1 MSELSRREILRNVAW
16 LTVTG
21 TVSSFSLRETQSVA
35 AEATTTSE
43 AIPSEP
49 STESKTTN
57 PASDP
62 VWNVRD
68 IPRERVNITAH
79 RGAGFLAPENTMEAM
94 ELSWSMG
101 CVPEVDVRTTKDGHI
116 MMFHDNNFAR
126 VLPNASDEMKKK
138 RLEDLTYDEA
148 KELDIGA
155 FRGPEFAGQ
164 KIVTLEEIVAA
175 LQKDSHR
182 KVYIDVKNVDFA
194 KMAEA
199 TQAVHDQIILATGK
213 EEEIIAWRKVAP
225 RSDTFLW
232 VGTWDDKDDTNV
244 EKRFASLRATQ
255 FQDIDRLQVH
265 CHIAADGTMVPSD
278 DFIRRAGV
286 ELRQYGIEFQTMPW
300 NIPEN
305 FEIYGRL
312 LDLGTEGFGTD
323 RPDVAVAAVR
333 AYYESA
339 PDAERWNLCDHIP
352 CEQVIVQGH
361 RGAGD
366 LAPEGSLEAFEL
378 AWRLG
383 CVPEADLRLT
393 KDGKIVSFHDNDFA
407 RIIPDASQEMK
418 KKSVADLTFD
428 ECRQLDIGRFRGE
441 QFAGQKMLSMAEMVE
456 LLKVDSKRL
465 LYVDIKKVDFAQLAS
480 ETVGVHAQLIVAST
494 KYEELRAWKQVA
506 PRSKT
511 IHWMGGAQTDLQRR
525 LDALQTSD
533 FADIDQLQIHVQTN
547 TEGRF
552 SPDDAFLRNTGT
564 LLRRYGILYQTFPW
578 GQKSP
583 EIFHRLMDLG
593 VASFAS
599 DTPDAAKDAVRS
611 YYRR

>member
-1 MSELSRREILRNVAW
+1 MSELSRREILRSMAW
-16 LTVTG
+16 LTVSG
-21 TVSSFSLRETQSVA
+21 AVPSLSLQASHAVA
-35 AEATTTSE
+35 AESPT
-43 AIPSEP
+43 
-49 STESKTTN
+49 STESVPIKSAPEVSTRGKS
-57 PASDP
+57 SDP

-79 RGAGFLAPENTMEAM
+79 RGAGFLAPENTMDAL

-126 VLPNASDEMKKK
+126 VLTNASDEMKKK

-148 KELDIGA
+148 KNLDIGS

-164 KIVTLEEIVAA
+164 KIVTLEEIVGA

-182 KVYIDVKNVDFA
+182 KIYIDVKNVDFA

-199 TQAVHDQIILATGK
+199 TQAVHDQVILATGK
-213 EEEIIAWRKVAP
+213 EKDIIAWRRVAP
-225 RSDTFLW
+225 QSDTFLW
-232 VGTWDDKDDTNV
+232 IGTWNDKDDTNI
-244 EKRFASLRATQ
+244 EKRFASLRATK
-255 FQDIDRLQVH
+255 FQDIDRLQIH
-265 CHIAADGTMVPSD
+265 CHIAADGSMIPSD

-323 RPDVAVAAVR
+323 RPDVAVTAVR

-339 PDAERWNLCDHIP
+339 PNAERWNLRDHIP

-393 KDGKIVSFHDNDFA
+393 KDGKIVSFHDNDFT
-407 RIIPDASQEMK
+407 RIIPDAPQEIK
-418 KKSVADLTFD
+418 KKSVADLTFE

-456 LLKVDSKRL
+456 LLKADTKRL
-465 LYVDIKKVDFAQLAS
+465 LYIDIKKIDFAQLAA
-480 ETVGVHAQLIVAST
+480 ETVGVHPQLIVAST
-494 KYEELRAWKQVA
+494 KYEELRAWKQAA

-511 IHWMGGAQTDLQRR
+511 IHWMGGPQVDLQRR
-525 LDALQTSD
+525 LDTLQTTD
-533 FADIDQLQIHVQTN
+533 FADIDQLQIHVQTDSK
-547 TEGRF
+547 GQF
-552 SPDDAFLRNTGT
+552 SPGDTFLRNTGT

-578 GQKSP
+578 GQKKP

-599 DTPDAAKDAVRS
+599 DAPDDAKEAVRS
-611 YYRR
+611 YYAQ